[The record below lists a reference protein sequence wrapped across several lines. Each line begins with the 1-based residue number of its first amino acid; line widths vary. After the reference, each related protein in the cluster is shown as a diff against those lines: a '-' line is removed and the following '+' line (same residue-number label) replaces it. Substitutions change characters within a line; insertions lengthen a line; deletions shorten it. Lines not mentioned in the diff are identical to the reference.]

1 MKNSEKAKAIFEKL
15 ENGHINLWHDISKEE
30 FYILF
35 NEVDWDKLDDV
46 SFDFEM
52 LKLFSKFRDAHT
64 RYFIKN
70 KTLLNKLVYRDDKLY
85 INENGKY
92 LEVISINNCSVEE
105 LYDSFSKIV
114 CYETKDWKNKQIE
127 IGFNSKYFYE
137 MIGIKDE
144 LVAKL
149 YNDNFIE
156 LSVASEEELKKRVST
171 FKPYTYS
178 VINNILCLKYSA
190 CRDDKDLPFIDFVKE
205 MKDKVEELNIDKYI
219 LDLRGNAGGNSEI
232 LNPFQDFV
240 REKKLNGVLL
250 IDSGVFSSGRFAIAK
265 FKKEFNTLLIGT
277 PTGGAASSY
286 GYNNNDSVDDKSFSY
301 SIRYWDFKDVFN
313 DSGSI
318 NPDIY
323 VENSIEDLENNYDR
337 VLEYALSYLKNKN

>member
-1 MKNSEKAKAIFEKL
+1 MKNSEKAKSIFEKL
-15 ENGHINLWHDISKEE
+15 EKGHINLWHDISKEE

-35 NEVDWDKLDDV
+35 NEVDWDKLDEV

-70 KTLLNKLVYRDDKLY
+70 KTLHHKLIYKNNKLY
-85 INENGKY
+85 IFDNEKY
-92 LEVISINNCSVEE
+92 LEVISINNYNIEE

-114 CYETKDWKNKQIE
+114 CYETKEWKNKQIE

-156 LSVASEEELKKRVST
+156 LSVASDEELKKRVST

-178 VINNILCLKYSA
+178 VMNNVLYLKYSA
-190 CRDDKDLPFIDFVKE
+190 CRDDKDIPFIDFVKE
-205 MKDKVEELNIDKYI
+205 IKDKVEELNIDKYI

-232 LNPFQDFV
+232 LNPFQDLV
-240 REKKLNGVLL
+240 RYKKLNGVLL

-286 GYNNNDSVDDKSFSY
+286 GYNNNDSVEDKSFSY
-301 SIRYWDFKDVFN
+301 SIRYWDFSEIFKSKGAIV
-313 DSGSI
+313 
-318 NPDIY
+318 PDII
-323 VENSIEDLENNYDR
+323 VENTIEDLENNYDR
-337 VLEYALSYLKNKN
+337 VLKKAFEILKVN